1 MEEVLRW
8 DWVKAAHF
16 YAARGITEER
26 FRRGVPRL
34 EDFSEV
40 DLLRDLAEAP
50 IDARTEERG
59 RQEATLPG

>member
-1 MEEVLRW
+1 VEEVLRW

-16 YAARGITEER
+16 YAARGITEE
-26 FRRGVPRL
+26 RGVPRL